1 MAGRQFAGDVSH
13 GCAASYLGNTSRL
26 LQSALLVEDAVP
38 AACDALHIHCAT
50 EGCEVGRSQNT
61 PTSRWAG
68 GCGVAQSVVRRRV
81 FWTLDRLLL
90 SRGSDRLRQYR

>member
-13 GCAASYLGNTSRL
+13 GRATSYLGNTSRL
-26 LQSALLVEDAVP
+26 LQPALLVVDAVP
-38 AACDALHIHCAT
+38 AACDALHIHCET
-50 EGCEVGRSQNT
+50 EGCKVGRSQDT
-61 PTSRWAG
+61 PTSRQVG

-90 SRGSDRLRQYR
+90 SRGSDLLRQYQ